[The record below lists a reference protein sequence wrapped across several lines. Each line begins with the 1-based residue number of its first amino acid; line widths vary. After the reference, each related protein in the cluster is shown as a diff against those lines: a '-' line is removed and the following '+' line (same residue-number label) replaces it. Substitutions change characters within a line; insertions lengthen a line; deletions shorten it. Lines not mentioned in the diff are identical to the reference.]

1 MKQEFESC
9 PLATDAAK
17 AIEISVD
24 EAWFVISSIS
34 ERREKQEKARA
45 KEMKN

>member
-1 MKQEFESC
+1 MSLSQ
-9 PLATDAAK
+9 AAK
-17 AIEISVD
+17 AIEISID
-24 EAWFVISSIS
+24 EAWFVISSVS